1 MKRALYII
9 ALLTLGLTSCNEFQ
23 NGQEVPSYIRF
34 EGFEMVE
41 SPDFTFSQSSD
52 LLTCDIRDVWVYV
65 DEIYIGAYPLPCS
78 IPILK
83 EGKHKIDLRPG
94 IIYNGMNN
102 MREEYTFYTSYVDS
116 VNLIPG
122 EEIHIGKQPIMYSAK
137 DCSIPFKETFESYFV
152 NFKQA
157 DVIGEEPKTMTVI
170 KNDSVEY
177 GENCGAMYF
186 EDGGHNRYISVDSIF
201 FTGEKGIAL
210 EIDYH
215 SNIPFEIG
223 IYGRSSSAEA
233 NKYISSARLTP
244 PQNNKWQKSYIILTN
259 LWISL
264 GEPTIIYIYLE
275 AFNPNN
281 TNNSF
286 VHVDNIKVV
295 HSPNAN

>member
-1 MKRALYII
+1 
-9 ALLTLGLTSCNEFQ
+9 
-23 NGQEVPSYIRF
+23 
-34 EGFEMVE
+34 
-41 SPDFTFSQSSD
+41 
-52 LLTCDIRDVWVYV
+52 
-65 DEIYIGAYPLPCS
+65 
-78 IPILK
+78 
-83 EGKHKIDLRPG
+83 
-94 IIYNGMNN
+94 
-102 MREEYTFYTSYVDS
+102 
-116 VNLIPG
+116 
-122 EEIHIGKQPIMYSAK
+122 
-137 DCSIPFKETFESYFV
+137 
-152 NFKQA
+152 
-157 DVIGEEPKTMTVI
+157 MTVI

-264 GEPTIIYIYLE
+264 GEPTSFYIYLE

-281 TNNSF
+281 TKNSF